1 MAQDGAALT
10 KDELLDFI
18 QNRMRMSHVYQP
30 LTIRLLLESGNKG
43 TVRQIALGFVGVD
56 EAQIRLYEERIKKM
70 PVRVLRNHG
79 VVEVDGDLV
88 KLNVERLTY
97 EERAELKASCEQ
109 KISDFIQQRGLDPY
123 GPYLLDFTSVS
134 ERVRYEVLKRDGG
147 RCVLCGASSRDGVRL
162 EVDHIVPRSKGG
174 SNEPV
179 NLQTLCAPCNRGK
192 SNLDDTDF
200 RN

>member
-1 MAQDGAALT
+1 MGQDGAALT

-30 LTIRLLLESGNKG
+30 LLIRLLLESGSQG
-43 TVRQIALGFVGVD
+43 TVRQLALGFVGVD

-70 PVRVLRNHG
+70 PVRVLRSHG

-97 EERAELKASCEQ
+97 EERAELKANCEQ

-123 GPYLLDFTSVS
+123 GPYLLDFASVS
-134 ERVRYEVLKRDGG
+134 EQVRYDVLKRDEG
-147 RCVLCGASSRDGVRL
+147 RCVLCGASGRDGVRL

-179 NLQTLCAPCNRGK
+179 NLQTLCAHCNRGK
-192 SNLDDTDF
+192 SNRDDTDF

>member
-1 MAQDGAALT
+1 MGQDGAALT

-30 LTIRLLLESGNKG
+30 LLIRLLLESGSQG
-43 TVRQIALGFVGVD
+43 TVRQLALGFVGVD

-70 PVRVLRNHG
+70 PVRVLRSHG
-79 VVEVDGDLV
+79 IVEVDGDLV

-97 EERAELKASCEQ
+97 EERAELKANCEQ

-123 GPYLLDFTSVS
+123 GPYLLDFASVS
-134 ERVRYEVLKRDGG
+134 EQVRYDVLKRDEG
-147 RCVLCGASSRDGVRL
+147 RCVLCGASGRDGVRL

-179 NLQTLCAPCNRGK
+179 NLQTLCAPCNRGT
-192 SNLDDTDF
+192 SNRDDTDF

>member
-1 MAQDGAALT
+1 MRHDGEALK
-10 KDELLDFI
+10 KDEILDFI
-18 QNRMRMSHVYQP
+18 QNKMRMSHVYQP
-30 LTIRLLLESGNKG
+30 LMIRLLLESGNQA
-43 TVRQIALGFVGVD
+43 TVRQLALGFVGVD

-79 VVEVDGDLV
+79 VVQVEDDLV

-97 EERAELKASCEQ
+97 EERAELKATCEQ

-123 GPYLLDFTSVS
+123 GPYLLDFASVS
-134 ERVRYEVLKRDGG
+134 ERVRYDVLKRDDG

-162 EVDHIVPRSKGG
+162 EVDHIVPRSNGG
-174 SNEPV
+174 SNEPS

-192 SNLDDTDF
+192 SNRDDTDF

>member
-1 MAQDGAALT
+1 MGQDGAALT

-30 LTIRLLLESGNKG
+30 LLIRLLLESGSQG
-43 TVRQIALGFVGVD
+43 TVRQLALGFVGVD

-70 PVRVLRNHG
+70 PVRVLRSHG

-97 EERAELKASCEQ
+97 EERAELKANCEQ

-123 GPYLLDFTSVS
+123 GPYLLDFASVS
-134 ERVRYEVLKRDGG
+134 EQVRYDVLKRDEG
-147 RCVLCGASSRDGVRL
+147 RCVLCGASGRDGVRL

-192 SNLDDTDF
+192 SNRDDTDF